1 MSRTFVMVKPDGVER
16 GLVGEIVARLERK
29 HLRIL
34 ALKLTRIDRDT
45 AHVHYVEHR
54 DKPFFGELVAFI
66 TRGPV
71 AVMVVEGPEAVETVR
86 TLMGATNPRVALP
99 GTIRGD
105 FGLEITENLVH
116 GSDSEAS
123 AERELALYFRPEEL
137 VGAARS

>member
-29 HLRIL
+29 QLRLL

-45 AHVHYVEHR
+45 AHAHYAEHR

-71 AVMVVEGPEAVETVR
+71 AAMVVEGPEAVETVR
-86 TLMGATNPRVALP
+86 TLMGATNPRAALP